1 MARDRRRRSREV
13 GEVPAAGDV
22 PEEALPGPPT
32 ERVLVAEDPRA
43 TRRHQ
48 SPEDQ
53 RRPYQKDRDRILYT
67 EAFRRLAGVTQVV
80 SPSEGHVFHNRLTHT
95 LEVAQIARR
104 LAENLLRTE
113 QGLADTHGGLD
124 PDVVE
129 SAALAHDL
137 GHPPFGHVAEK
148 ELDRLVVKAGVA
160 EGYEGNA
167 QSFRIVTRLAVR
179 GEGTPEAPGLDLTR
193 ATLNACL
200 KYPWHR
206 HTSGKKARK
215 WGYYNSE
222 QEDFN
227 WARQGYRGLADQ
239 PCLEA
244 QVMTL
249 ADDIGYSIHDT
260 EDFFRAGLIPL
271 DRIIN
276 SKDEVDR
283 FLTSAFQEL
292 EANEDRQG
300 QLRQVFQ
307 EFRQLLVFSR
317 PYLGTQSDRQ
327 DVRAYTSTQIGRY
340 LAAVT
345 IRTEA
350 NAGGE
355 LLDLPEPMRQE
366 IELVK
371 HLTRYYVID
380 SASLASQQHGQRR
393 VIRTLFK
400 SYLRAAEAREWRIL
414 PAAYREQIRA
424 AGEGTSE
431 TGPQEIVRLIADMI
445 AEMTDHQALSL
456 YHRMTGHVS
465 GSVLDPIIR

>member
-1 MARDRRRRSREV
+1 
-13 GEVPAAGDV
+13 
-22 PEEALPGPPT
+22 
-32 ERVLVAEDPRA
+32 
-43 TRRHQ
+43 
-48 SPEDQ
+48 
-53 RRPYQKDRDRILYT
+53 
-67 EAFRRLAGVTQVV
+67 LAGVTQVV
-80 SPSEGHVFHNRLTHT
+80 SPAEGHVFHNRLTHT

-104 LAENLLRTE
+104 LAENLLRT
-113 QGLADTHGGLD
+113 QHALAQRHGGLD
-124 PDVVE
+124 ADVVE

-148 ELDRLVVKAGVA
+148 ELDRVVVNARVS

-167 QSFRIVTRLAVR
+167 QSFRIVTKLAVR

-193 ATLNACL
+193 ATMNACL
-200 KYPWHR
+200 KYPWLR
-206 HTSGKKARK
+206 QTSGKKARK
-215 WGYYNSE
+215 WGYYHTE
-222 QEDFN
+222 QTDFD
-227 WARQGYRGLADQ
+227 WARQGFNGPADQ

-244 QVMTL
+244 QVMTW
-249 ADDIGYSIHDT
+249 ADDIGYSVHDT

-276 SKDEVDR
+276 SNDEVDR
-283 FLTSAFQEL
+283 FLTSAFQEMQ
-292 EANEDRQG
+292 ANEQTQN

-340 LAAVT
+340 LTAVT
-345 IRTEA
+345 IRAEA
-350 NAGGE
+350 NARGE
-355 LLDLPEPMRQE
+355 VLDMPEPMRQE

-400 SYLRAAEAREWRIL
+400 SYLGAAEEREWRML
-414 PAAYREQIRA
+414 PAAYREQIRM
-424 AGEGTSE
+424 AGTVTSE
-431 TGPQEIVRLIADMI
+431 AAHQEIVRLIADMI
-445 AEMTDHQALSL
+445 AEMTDYQALNL
-456 YHRMTGHVS
+456 HHRMTGQVS